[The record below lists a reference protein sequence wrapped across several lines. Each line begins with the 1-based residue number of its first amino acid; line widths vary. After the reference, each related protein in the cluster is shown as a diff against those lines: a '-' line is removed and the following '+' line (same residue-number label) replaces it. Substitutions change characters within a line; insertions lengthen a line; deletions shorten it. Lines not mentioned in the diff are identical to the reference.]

1 MKMLALTN
9 GGSAAM
15 TPQQSEAESVT
26 GFPACES
33 AQTQAGKPVTH
44 FRPSRDRNAWGTALP
59 FLGIFRTSTLLAVGL
74 CLFIVIPSALMAALP
89 NAWHIPDNAI
99 VTGAGGTTPTMRNPR
114 VEFGNTGTVRIFSGL
129 QKYGNSFGT
138 ADQNGGTL
146 YYKSADQGAW
156 SSVALTWHANTG
168 NDQYW
173 YADLNLANVTANQV
187 IQYYIGITFASG
199 ADNAYIYGGGD
210 QGGSQITTNNGT
222 AAASPYT
229 VRNRPAWVFH
239 SNNRVVNG
247 NSVQFWSK
255 LGYIADPNAPS
266 TQWADSGAVYYT
278 TDGTDPSGSL
288 GVGSGT
294 TQVALCTYDHPESNN
309 QGGQSPAGT
318 PMWWVAT
325 APTLLQNVPVGGTI
339 KYKIGFWHTANS
351 EEKFADYQAGTPGQV
366 FTFTNGTVGD
376 PALTV
381 NGVNAN
387 YTTTH
392 FFVDEVAGDS
402 RPVTVTFAPGQG
414 NVTEVEVFTNLNR
427 RDRAQLDAD
436 GDGVEDGIKPPDGN
450 IATVGD
456 NNYFTA
462 FTMTSAGAGVYT
474 LTLQAQKTGAYRLT
488 ARWKVQGDS
497 SWRWFTNLAAN
508 RRDHALVVSPVD
520 SRNVNLYE
528 VNVLTIE
535 SSDNTP
541 GNSGEDFANRSTFE
555 DLFDAPNAPHNA
567 DNRWNL
573 DYVKNL
579 GCNWLWFQP
588 IHPIG
593 VDGQAYYPGSP
604 YAVKNFFEIN
614 PLMSVGNSRESA
626 MAAFQ
631 GFVSAADIKE
641 VKVMLDA
648 PFNHT
653 APDAEISSVGVPLF
667 GGNATDEIRNKEARF
682 YSQSGNYGARA
693 SNKDNIAIAPDRG
706 DFGKWSD
713 VRDVFFGNYSALV
726 SLNPQDNGN
735 YNSEGDF
742 FDFNSSNFDG
752 VTRNVWKYFAEYP
765 LYWLEKTGVP
775 AGSDLATQTNSG
787 IDGLRADFGQGLP
800 PQLWEYIINK
810 TRTRKWNF
818 VFMSESLDGGAV
830 TYRSNRHFDIL
841 NENIVFPLASAS
853 TAADYRSI
861 FEGRRSAY
869 GQGLVLLNN
878 TSHDEENYTDPF
890 QALVR
895 YAVVNTV
902 DGAPLVF
909 PGQELGISR
918 TFGYQSYETNFGK
931 QISHFKKFNSMMP
944 IWLDANYGN
953 DQLYPVYSGIGQA
966 RQFSRALRSS
976 NRWFLDGDGYNSKL
990 FAVAKYEQ
998 AGISPV
1004 AQDVVLAFSN
1014 LDRNTNQSDNFK
1026 IPSGLAAN
1034 LGLKDA
1040 RKYNVKNI
1048 AAYLNPLNG
1057 MTGRRDAWLWG
1068 SGYTGS
1074 QLQSSGFFL
1083 SLNKVPT
1090 MDASANASDPAW
1102 NQRPFEAQYL
1112 KVYDVTALPAP
1123 SSSPVVAAYALDGSV
1138 TFTWAAVVDPEG
1150 LQPVYR
1156 LVVTLSNGTTLT
1168 HDTTFT
1174 AYTQTG
1180 IPPGITATATV
1191 TTLNPNNPSIASV
1204 APSPTSN
1211 ATLSLTS
1218 AADNDGDGMSNGAEV
1233 AAGTNPL
1240 DPTSVFKITSI
1251 APASGSGLTITWSAV
1266 AGKTYAVESTA
1277 NLAAGSWTPLATG
1290 LTPIAG
1296 TGTYTDTNP
1305 VSGKKFY
1312 RVKVGP

>member
-1 MKMLALTN
+1 MKTCAPTN
-9 GGSAAM
+9 GGSAAI
-15 TPQQSEAESVT
+15 TPQQSEAATSDAKH
-26 GFPACES
+26 GWD
-33 AQTQAGKPVTH
+33 AGAV
-44 FRPSRDRNAWGTALP
+44 ATALRCRVRSIP
-59 FLGIFRTSTLLAVGL
+59 RGARTFFLAAFTLLL
-74 CLFIVIPSALMAALP
+74 VIPSAVLAALP

-99 VTGAGGTTPTMRNPR
+99 VTGDGGTMPTMRAPR

-129 QKYGNSFGT
+129 QKWNNGFGT
-138 ADQNGGTL
+138 ADQNGGTI
-146 YYKSADQGAW
+146 YYKSADQGTW
-156 SSVALTWHANTG
+156 SSVALSWHANTG

-187 IQYYIGITFASG
+187 IQYYIGITFNSG
-199 ADNAYIYGGGD
+199 AENAFIYGGGD
-210 QGGSQITTNNGT
+210 QGGYQITTNN
-222 AAASPYT
+222 AAAAAAPFT

-255 LGYIADPNAPS
+255 LGYISDPNTPS
-266 TQWADSGAVYYT
+266 TKWADSGAVYYT
-278 TDGTDPSGSL
+278 TDGSDPTGEL
-288 GVGSGT
+288 GVGNGT

-309 QGGQSPAGT
+309 QGSQSPAGT

-339 KYKIGFWHTANS
+339 KYKIGFWHAANN

-376 PALTV
+376 PVLTV

-414 NVTEVEVFTNLNR
+414 NVTQVEVFTNLNR

-436 GDGVEDGIKPPDGN
+436 GDGIEDGIKPPDGN
-450 IATVGD
+450 NATVGD

-462 FTMTSAGAGVYT
+462 FTMTNAGAGSYT
-474 LTLQAQKTGAYRLT
+474 LTLNATKTGAYRLT
-488 ARWKVQGDS
+488 ARWKVEGDS

-508 RRDHALVVSPVD
+508 RRDHAFVVSPVD

-541 GNSGEDFANRSTFE
+541 GNSGDDFANRSTFE

-614 PLMSVGNSRESA
+614 PLMSVGNSRDSA
-626 MAAFQ
+626 MGAFQ
-631 GFVSAADIKE
+631 GFVSAADIKG

-653 APDAEISSVGVPLF
+653 APDAEISTVGVPLF

-742 FDFNSSNFDG
+742 FDFKNPNFDG
-752 VTRNVWKYFAEYP
+752 VTQKVWKYFAEYP

-775 AGSDLATQTNSG
+775 AGSDMPTQTNKG

-810 TRTRKWNF
+810 TRARKWNF

-853 TAADYRSI
+853 NASDYRSI

-869 GQGLVLLNN
+869 GQGLVLLNS

-890 QALVR
+890 EALVR

-931 QISHFKKFNSMMP
+931 QIAHFKLFNSMMP

-966 RQFSRALRSS
+966 RIFSAALRSS

-998 AGISPV
+998 DGASPAV
-1004 AQDVVLAFSN
+1004 KDVVLAFAN
-1014 LDRNTNQSDNFK
+1014 IDRNNDETNNFK
-1026 IPSGLAAN
+1026 IPDALATK
-1034 LGLKDA
+1034 LGIKGN
-1040 RKYNVKNI
+1040 RTYNVKNI
-1048 AAYLNPLNG
+1048 AAYLG
-1057 MTGRRDAWLWG
+1057 VYGDRRSTWLWTPPNG
-1068 SGYTGS
+1068 SNGYTGD
-1074 QLQSSGFFL
+1074 QLKNSGFTVITK
-1083 SLNKVPT
+1083 KVPT
-1090 MDASANASDPAW
+1090 SDAAW
-1102 NQRPFEAQYL
+1102 ATAPYEAQYL
-1112 KVYDVTALPAP
+1112 KVYDVTQLPAP
-1123 SSSPVVAAYALDGSV
+1123 SSSPAVAAYALDGSV

-1150 LQPVYR
+1150 LVPRYKLTVTRSDGPVNDYE
-1156 LVVTLSNGTTLT
+1156 TFGTT
-1168 HDTTFT
+1168 
-1174 AYTQTG
+1174 YTVGGLPTG
-1180 IPPGITATATV
+1180 VTATATV
-1191 TTLNPNNPSIASV
+1191 TTLNPNNTSIASA
-1204 APSPTSN
+1204 APSTTSN
-1211 ATLSLTS
+1211 ATLSIAS
-1218 AADNDGDGMSNGAEV
+1218 AADNDGDGMRNAAEV

-1240 DPTSVFKITSI
+1240 DPASVFKITSI
-1251 APASGSGLTITWSAV
+1251 APASGSGLTITWSTV
-1266 AGKTYAVESTA
+1266 AGKTYYVEAAS
-1277 NLAAGSWTPLATG
+1277 NLAGGTWTTISPAIT
-1290 LTPIAG
+1290 G

-1305 VSGKKFY
+1305 VTGKKFY
-1312 RVKVGP
+1312 RIKVGP

>member
-1 MKMLALTN
+1 MTPRHS
-9 GGSAAM
+9 GSA
-15 TPQQSEAESVT
+15 TTNTQRENR
-26 GFPACES
+26 AC
-33 AQTQAGKPVTH
+33 AVA
-44 FRPSRDRNAWGTALP
+44 TALCRRVRP
-59 FLGIFRTSTLLAVGL
+59 IPHQARTFFLAAFTLLL
-74 CLFIVIPSALMAALP
+74 VIPSAVMADLP

-99 VTGAGGTTPTMRNPR
+99 VTGIGGTTPTMRNPR
-114 VEFGNTGTVRIFSGL
+114 VEFGNTGTVRIFSGV
-129 QKYGNSFGT
+129 QKFNNTFGT

-146 YYKSADQGAW
+146 FYKSADQGTW
-156 SSVALTWHANTG
+156 SQAPFHWHANTGDGNGNGG

-173 YADLNLANVTANQV
+173 YADLDLANVTANQV
-187 IQYYIGITFASG
+187 IQYYIGITF
-199 ADNAYIYGGGD
+199 NAGNAENAFIYGGGD
-210 QGGSQITTNNGT
+210 QDGVHHVTTNNGT

-255 LGYIADPNAPS
+255 LGYISDPNAPS
-266 TQWADSGAVYYT
+266 TQWANNGAVYYT
-278 TDGTDPSGSL
+278 TDGTQPAGSL
-288 GVGSGT
+288 GVGNGT
-294 TQVALCTYDHPESNN
+294 TQVALCSYDHPESNN

-325 APTLLQNVPVGGTI
+325 APTLLQSVPIGGTI
-339 KYKIGFWHTANS
+339 KYKIGFWHSANN
-351 EEKFADYQAGTPGQV
+351 EEKFADYQAGTPGQI

-376 PALTV
+376 PVLTV

-402 RPVTVTFAPGQG
+402 WPVTVAFAPGQA
-414 NVTEVEVFTNLNR
+414 NVTQVEVFTNLNR
-427 RDRAQLDAD
+427 RDRAQLDAN
-436 GDGVEDGIKPPDGN
+436 GDGIEDGIKPPDGN
-450 IATVGD
+450 NATVGD

-462 FTMTSAGAGVYT
+462 FTMNDQGGGNYS
-474 LTLQAQKTGAYRLT
+474 LTLSAQKTGAYRLT

-497 SWRWFTNLAAN
+497 NWHWFTSGG
-508 RRDHALVVSPVD
+508 RRDHAIVVSPVD

-541 GNSGEDFANRSTFE
+541 DNSADDFANRSTFE
-555 DLFDAPNAPHNA
+555 DLFDAPNAAHNV

-593 VDGQAYYPGSP
+593 VEGQSYYPGSP

-626 MAAFQ
+626 MQAFQ
-631 GFVSAADIKE
+631 GFVSAADIKG

-653 APDAEISSVGVPLF
+653 APDAEISTVGVPLF
-667 GGNATDEIRNKEARF
+667 GGNATAEIRNVEACF
-682 YSQSGNYGARA
+682 YSQSNNYGARA
-693 SNKDNIAIAPDRG
+693 SSSANIAIAPDRG

-742 FDFNSSNFDG
+742 FDFSSTNFDA
-752 VTRNVWKYFAEYP
+752 VTQKVWKYFAEYP
-765 LYWLEKTGVP
+765 LFWLEKTGVP
-775 AGSDLATQTNSG
+775 AGSDMGTQTNKG

-800 PQLWEYIINK
+800 PQLWEYLINK

-853 TAADYRSI
+853 TASDYRNI
-861 FEGRRSAY
+861 FEGRRNAY
-869 GQGLVLLNN
+869 GQGLVLLNS

-918 TFGYQSYETNFGK
+918 TFGYQQYETNFGK
-931 QISHFKKFNSMMP
+931 QIAHFKKFNSMMP
-944 IWLDANYGN
+944 AWNDANYGN

-976 NRWFLDGDGYNSKL
+976 NRWFLDGDGFNSKL

-998 AGISPV
+998 DGASPAV
-1004 AQDVVLAFSN
+1004 SDVVLAFAN
-1014 LDRNTNQSDNFK
+1014 IDRDNDKSDNFK
-1026 IPSGLAAN
+1026 IPAALMTK
-1034 LGLKDA
+1034 LGIKDG
-1040 RKYNVKNI
+1040 RTYNVRNI
-1048 AAYLNPLNG
+1048 AAYLGADAN
-1057 MTGRRDAWLWG
+1057 RRSYWLWNG
-1068 SGYTGS
+1068 NNGYTGT
-1074 QLQSSGFFL
+1074 QLKNNGFTVFTK
-1083 SLNKVPT
+1083 KVPT
-1090 MDASANASDPAW
+1090 SNDGWATAPY
-1102 NQRPFEAQYL
+1102 EAQYL
-1112 KVYDVTALPAP
+1112 KVYDVTQLPAP
-1123 SSSPVVAAYALDGSV
+1123 SSSPAVAAYALDGSV

-1150 LQPVYR
+1150 LVPHYKLTVTRSDGPVTPYE
-1156 LVVTLSNGTTLT
+1156 TDGTT
-1168 HDTTFT
+1168 
-1174 AYTQTG
+1174 YTVSGLPTG
-1180 IPPGITATATV
+1180 VTATATV
-1191 TTLNPNNPSIASV
+1191 TTLNPNNTAVAS
-1204 APSPTSN
+1204 APTSSSTQ
-1211 ATLSLTS
+1211 TLSLTS
-1218 AADNDGDGMSNGAEV
+1218 AGDNDGDGMNNASEV

-1240 DPTSVFKITSI
+1240 DPGSIFKITSI
-1251 APASGSGLTITWSAV
+1251 TATGGGGITITWDAVSGKTYTVESKASLNAATWTTQASGLTA
-1266 AGKTYAVESTA
+1266 
-1277 NLAAGSWTPLATG
+1277 
-1290 LTPIAG
+1290 
-1296 TGTYTDTNP
+1296 GTYTDLSP
-1305 VSGKKFY
+1305 GSGNKFY